1 MPKTK
6 LCPLVG
12 RDPLNLYHPKV
23 NSSGTWHCILWRQ
36 RASLSLRCC
45 SGGTNQRRRSLPNVY
60 SLPWDVLIYIPYMRA
75 LIVFLVSK
83 CLSRCL
89 DRKLSELS
97 AMTAAYWNRNCGT
110 KNWKI
115 LSPLEEPL
123 GDPNLKTPHPEIQDE
138 LPPELRN
145 FGSNMG
151 VSENRGT
158 PKSSHFNWVF
168 HYFHHP
174 FWRVFPLFLDFHPY
188 ITDFYYLPFCC
199 WVSRNFFAWLR
210 GFAPQAPRHG
220 SRPAALE
227 AIIATWHEDSL
238 IQHS

>member
-1 MPKTK
+1 MK
-6 LCPLVG
+6 
-12 RDPLNLYHPKV
+12 
-23 NSSGTWHCILWRQ
+23 
-36 RASLSLRCC
+36 
-45 SGGTNQRRRSLPNVY
+45 
-60 SLPWDVLIYIPYMRA
+60 A
-75 LIVFLVSK
+75 LIIFLVSK

-89 DRKLSELS
+89 DFCELS

-151 VSENRGT
+151 VSENSGFS
-158 PKSSHFNWVF
+158 PQIIHFNRVF

-174 FWRVFPLFLDFHPY
+174 FWGFSPYFWKHPY
-188 ITDFYYLPFCC
+188 ITDFYDLPFF
-199 WVSRNFFAWLR
+199 V
-210 GFAPQAPRHG
+210 GFPELPAVAGISPFRPRVMEVG
-220 SRPAALE
+220 RQRWRL
-227 AIIATWHEDSL
+227 SL
-238 IQHS
+238 QLDMKIY